1 MRKKTGFI
9 GQTSG
14 LGRQK
19 HPTAH
24 HKQVGFSGQTTLIA
38 ILLMMLVF
46 GVVVVFL
53 SSFVGFRSQEDYL
66 NLYTSNA
73 LISILRTDTGYTN
86 FPENCRRIVDVL
98 FCSEFTPSFRC
109 GGTECNTL
117 AGILVETHVSKILKP
132 QLDYL
137 LKYGEDKTVGN
148 PGLEMERVRWIANED
163 LRRGN
168 QRLYIT
174 LITAE
179 K

>member
-1 MRKKTGFI
+1 MKMKRCFK
-9 GQTSG
+9 
-14 LGRQK
+14 
-19 HPTAH
+19 
-24 HKQVGFSGQTTLIA
+24 GQTTMIA
-38 ILLMMLVF
+38 ILLILVVF

-53 SSFVGFRSQEDYL
+53 SSFMSFRSQEDYL

-86 FPENCRRIVDVL
+86 FPENCRRIIDVL

-109 GGTECNTL
+109 GGSECRSL
-117 AGILVETHVSKILKP
+117 ANVLVDTHMNKILKP

-137 LKYGEDKTVGN
+137 LKYGDSKTIGN
-148 PGLEMERVRWIANED
+148 PGIEMKETRWLANED

-168 QRLYIT
+168 QRLYLT
-174 LITAE
+174 LIMSE